1 MTEFIRLYCGFHC
14 VLGQVILEDQQ
25 FAQLLNSFTL
35 SFCLN
40 HFSRRQFLNY
50 LNIDFHH
57 FDTFNS
63 LSTPQD
69 PTSLVLTTPS

>member
-1 MTEFIRLYCGFHC
+1 MTKFIRLCCEFHY
-14 VLGQVILEDQQ
+14 VLGKVILEDQR

-40 HFSRRQFLNY
+40 HYLRRQFSNY
-50 LNIDFHH
+50 LDIDFHH

-69 PTSLVLTTPS
+69 PTSLVLATPS